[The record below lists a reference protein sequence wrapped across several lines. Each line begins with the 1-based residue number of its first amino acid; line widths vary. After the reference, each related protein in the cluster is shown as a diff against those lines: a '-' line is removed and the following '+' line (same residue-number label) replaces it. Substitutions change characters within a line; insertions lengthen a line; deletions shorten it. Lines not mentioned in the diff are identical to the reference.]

1 MSSVQGLEERL
12 LDLLG
17 LLANDLILIHLIVA
31 TGSKQGVRAK
41 EIYKGVK
48 GLMAEQE
55 PPDKEVNNQLSL
67 EIRLLSV

>member
-1 MSSVQGLEERL
+1 MSLVQGLEEKL
-12 LDLLG
+12 LDLPG

-55 PPDKEVNNQLSL
+55 LPDKEVNNQLSL
-67 EIRLLSV
+67 EIRLLTI